1 MHSADSCS
9 LPDRRGPASW
19 LFDFRRGR
27 WRRPAAGGLHL
38 ALFGH
43 LSAGF
48 RGRYP
53 RTAAFSC
60 PRMSKN
66 CLLLAGQYKRK
77 KPLKSVAFYLYWTSL
92 DYELMVQNATEPTF
106 AIRSRSQW
114 MSCLSLFLG
123 VCPRLG
129 SIRVRRGSGK
139 PPSDSATLGRA
150 NGLNAQSISSGPNA
164 GGGTRRFEAASYA
177 EAILSTRSSSPG
189 SARNT
194 SENGRPGAAS
204 GVG

>member
-19 LFDFRRGR
+19 LSDFRRGR
-27 WRRPAAGGLHL
+27 WRRPADGGLHL

-92 DYELMVQNATEPTF
+92 DYELVVQKRNRTHVRYPKQIAMDVVF
-106 AIRSRSQW
+106 VLVFG
-114 MSCLSLFLG
+114 CLSKARIN
-123 VCPRLG
+123 PR
-129 SIRVRRGSGK
+129 
-139 PPSDSATLGRA
+139 
-150 NGLNAQSISSGPNA
+150 
-164 GGGTRRFEAASYA
+164 EAWFGQTAF
-177 EAILSTRSSSPG
+177 G
-189 SARNT
+189 
-194 SENGRPGAAS
+194 
-204 GVG
+204 